1 MQRSGIPAGSERRVR
16 GWTGVPEESPL
27 GSCDTEE
34 KCVRGVPWNP
44 SSPGVVHILPP
55 PRPELGD
62 RALLSG
68 GTSLLLLYARSWD
81 IFLEFCS
88 NQRFARPLEILI
100 NSMLS
105 SFMHF
110 NSIQNYLAELRD
122 EK

>member
-1 MQRSGIPAGSERRVR
+1 M
-16 GWTGVPEESPL
+16 
-27 GSCDTEE
+27 
-34 KCVRGVPWNP
+34 RGVPWNT

-62 RALLSG
+62 RALLSR

-100 NSMLS
+100 NNMLS
-105 SFMHF
+105 SFKHF
-110 NSIQNYLAELRD
+110 SSIRNYLAELQS
-122 EK
+122 EE